1 MNLLH
6 VGHSSRDGGCPFGQD
21 SLWQVTVVVIGN
33 CVEEWV
39 PTCSLSNWASIKLTQ
54 ALFLKK
60 NQQFI
65 TPWQTAVTTL

>member
-6 VGHSSRDGGCPFGQD
+6 VGHSSRDGGFPFGQD

-39 PTCSLSNWASIKLTQ
+39 PTCSLSN
-54 ALFLKK
+54 
-60 NQQFI
+60 
-65 TPWQTAVTTL
+65 